1 MTTLLA
7 VYDGRGKCIGRCD
20 AGCYAAHEDR
30 AITHKLRC
38 RCICGGVNHG
48 KGRVIA
54 VDNVSAGVGL
64 APADLARFA
73 HDHDRAVND
82 LVVIDR
88 IAVPD
93 AREARTKA
101 WLKLWQLEL
110 PFDTA
115 ANV

>member
-7 VYDGRGKCIGRCD
+7 VYDGRGKCAGRCD
-20 AGCYAAHEDR
+20 VKCYGALTGA
-30 AITHKLRC
+30 RC

-54 VDNVSAGVGL
+54 VENVGAGVGL
-64 APADLARFA
+64 TPADLARFA
-73 HDHDRAVND
+73 RAHDRMVND
-82 LVVIDR
+82 LIVIDR

-101 WLKLWQLEL
+101 WLALWQLEL
-110 PFDTA
+110 SFEA
-115 ANV
+115 AGASA